1 MNQVMSKFGFK
12 MSVNQFCEIG
22 HIFQTVH
29 WIELKFYRETWH
41 THTHTHTHIYIYCGK
56 FSGQINGVWGHN
68 ISAGQS

>member
-29 WIELKFYRETWH
+29 WIELKFYRETLDTW
-41 THTHTHTHIYIYCGK
+41 IYIYIYSGK
-56 FSGQINGVWGHN
+56 FSGQVNEVRGHN